1 MRLACKNMMLDLKAP
16 ASKSAYHR
24 ELIVNFVLGA
34 RGGYLDIRKDDNDD
48 VIATKRCLAALSAA
62 SDTGDDDVILPAN
75 ESGSTLRFMI
85 PLALALKGSPER
97 NMVFT
102 TKGRLVERPLDD
114 LADCLAPFG
123 VSIEKDIEKRTVTA
137 RGFLMAGEYT
147 IDGSVSSQYISGL
160 LMALSNFNRPSKITV
175 TGEMSSVHYIELTIA
190 VLKKYGIEVT
200 REGNV
205 FIVPGRLGVNTPSG
219 VFTVEGDWSNGA
231 FLLCLGSLMKNGGAM
246 ITGLDPESVQG
257 DRAVIDFL
265 EDLGIEVDT
274 EDGAV
279 SVMGPDGEPPVD
291 ELTRDC
297 NDTPDIVPYMAVT
310 GAFKA
315 KKTVLTGIRR
325 LRVKESDRASAIC
338 KMLGAC
344 GIKTE
349 LEEDSITVYGAVKSE
364 IPEEISLSSSNDH
377 RMAMA
382 AVLCAAGTGRKIEID
397 DISCLSKSFP
407 EFIKIIENGMAIP

>member
-1 MRLACKNMMLDLKAP
+1 MMLDLKAP

-34 RGGYLDIRKDDNDD
+34 RGAYLDIRKDDNDD
-48 VIATKRCLAALSAA
+48 VIATKRCLAELAAA
-62 SDTGDDDVILPAN
+62 SDAGNDDIILPAN

-85 PLALALKGSPER
+85 PTALALKGSPER
-97 NMVFT
+97 KMVFT

-114 LADCLAPFG
+114 LAACLAPFG
-123 VSIEKDIEKRTVTA
+123 VSIEKDIEKRTVTVT
-137 RGFLMAGEYT
+137 GFLMAGDYE

-160 LMALSNFNRPSKITV
+160 LMALSNFNKPSRITI
-175 TGEMSSVHYIELTIA
+175 TGEMSSVHYIELTVA

-205 FIVPGRLGVNTPSG
+205 FNVPGRGGVDTPSG
-219 VFTVEGDWSNGA
+219 KFTVEGDWSNGA

-246 ITGLDPESVQG
+246 ITGLDSESVQG
-257 DRAVIDFL
+257 DRAITEFL
-265 EDLGIEVDT
+265 EDLGVEVDT

-279 SVMGPDGEPPVD
+279 SVMGPNGEPPVD
-291 ELTRDC
+291 EITMSC
-297 NDTPDIVPYMAVT
+297 NDIPDIVPYMAVT

-315 KKTVLTGIRR
+315 KKTVLTGIKR

-338 KMLGAC
+338 EMLAAC

-349 LEEDSITVYGAVKSE
+349 LEEDSLTVYGAVRSD
-364 IPEEISLSSSNDH
+364 IPEEISLTSSNDH

-382 AVLCAAGTGRKIEID
+382 AVLCAAGTGRKVQID
-397 DISCLSKSFP
+397 DITCLSKSFP
-407 EFIKIIENGMAIP
+407 EFIKIIENGMAIL

>member
-1 MRLACKNMMLDLKAP
+1 MIISCKNLMLDLKAP
-16 ASKSAYHR
+16 PSKSAYHR
-24 ELIVNFVLGA
+24 ELIVNFILGA
-34 RGGYLDIRKDDNDD
+34 RGDFLSIRNDDNDD
-48 VIATKRCLAALSAA
+48 VTATKRCLAALASA
-62 SDTGDDDVILPAN
+62 SDTGEDDIILPAN
-75 ESGSTLRFMI
+75 ESGSTLRFLI
-85 PLALALKGSPER
+85 PTALALKGSPER
-97 NMVFT
+97 KMVFT
-102 TKGRLVERPLDD
+102 TKGRLIERPVDD

-123 VSIEKDIEKRTVTA
+123 VTIEKDMEKSTVTA
-137 RGFLMAGEYT
+137 QGFLMAGEYT

-175 TGEMSSVHYIELTIA
+175 TGEMSSIHYIELTVA

-205 FIVPGRLGVNTPSG
+205 FNVPGRSG
-219 VFTVEGDWSNGA
+219 ANVPDGRFSVEGDWSNGA

-246 ITGLDPESVQG
+246 ITGLDTESVQG
-257 DRAVIDFL
+257 DRAITDFL
-265 EDLGIEVDT
+265 EKLGVEVDT

-291 ELTRDC
+291 EVNVSC
-297 NDTPDIVPYMAVT
+297 NDIPDIVPYMAVT

-315 KKTVLTGIRR
+315 KKTVLTGTKR
-325 LRVKESDRASAIC
+325 LRVKESDRATAIC
-338 KMLGAC
+338 EMLSAC

-349 LEEDSITVYGAVKSE
+349 LEEDSITVFGAVRSD
-364 IPEEISLSSSNDH
+364 IPEEISLTSSNDH

-382 AVLCAAGTGRKIEID
+382 AVLCAAGTGRKVAID

-407 EFIKIIENGMAIP
+407 EFKKIIENGMAIL

>member
-1 MRLACKNMMLDLKAP
+1 MIIACKNMMLDLKAP

-34 RGGYLDIRKDDNDD
+34 RGAYLDIKKDDNDD
-48 VIATKRCLAALSAA
+48 VIATKRCLAELSAA
-62 SDTGDDDVILPAN
+62 SDAGNDDITLPAN

-85 PLALALKGSPER
+85 PTALALKGSPER
-97 NMVFT
+97 KMIFT

-114 LADCLAPFG
+114 LAACLAPFG
-123 VSIEKDIEKRTVTA
+123 VSIEKDIEKRTVTVT
-137 RGFLMAGEYT
+137 GFLMAGDYT

-160 LMALSNFNRPSKITV
+160 LMALSNFNRPSKITI
-175 TGEMSSVHYIELTIA
+175 TGEMSSVHYIELTVA

-205 FIVPGRLGVNTPSG
+205 FNVPGRAGVETPSG
-219 VFTVEGDWSNGA
+219 KFTVEGDWSNGA

-246 ITGLDPESVQG
+246 ITGLDTESVQG
-257 DRAVIDFL
+257 DRAITDFL
-265 EDLGIEVDT
+265 ENLGVEVDT

-279 SVMGPDGEPPVD
+279 SVMGPEGEPPVD
-291 ELTRDC
+291 EITMSC
-297 NDTPDIVPYMAVT
+297 NDIPDIVPYMAVT

-315 KKTVLTGIRR
+315 KKTVLTGIKR
-325 LRVKESDRASAIC
+325 LRVKESDRAAAIC
-338 KMLGAC
+338 GMLASC

-349 LEEDSITVYGAVKSE
+349 LEEDSLTVFGAVRSD
-364 IPEEISLSSSNDH
+364 IPEVISLTSSNDH

-382 AVLCAAGTGRKIEID
+382 AVLCAAGTGRKVQID
-397 DISCLSKSFP
+397 DVSCLSKSFP
-407 EFIKIIENGMAIP
+407 EFIKIIENGMAIL

>member
-1 MRLACKNMMLDLKAP
+1 MIIACKNMMLDLKAP

-34 RGGYLDIRKDDNDD
+34 RGAYLDIRKDDNDD
-48 VIATKRCLAALSAA
+48 VIATKRCLAELAAA
-62 SDTGDDDVILPAN
+62 SDAGNDDIILPAN

-85 PLALALKGSPER
+85 PTALALKGSPER
-97 NMVFT
+97 KMVFT

-114 LADCLAPFG
+114 LAACLAPFG
-123 VSIEKDIEKRTVTA
+123 ISIEKDIEKRTVTVT
-137 RGFLMAGEYT
+137 RFLMAGDYE

-160 LMALSNFNRPSKITV
+160 LMALSNFNKPSRITI
-175 TGEMSSVHYIELTIA
+175 TGEMSSVHYIELTVA
-190 VLKKYGIEVT
+190 VLKKYGVEVT

-205 FIVPGRLGVNTPSG
+205 FNVPGRGGVDTPSG
-219 VFTVEGDWSNGA
+219 KFTVEGDWSNGA

-246 ITGLDPESVQG
+246 ITGLDTESVQG
-257 DRAVIDFL
+257 DRAITEFL
-265 EDLGIEVDT
+265 EDLGVEVDT

-291 ELTRDC
+291 EITMSC
-297 NDTPDIVPYMAVT
+297 NDIPDIVPYMAVT

-315 KKTVLTGIRR
+315 KKTVLTGIKR

-338 KMLGAC
+338 EMLAAC

-349 LEEDSITVYGAVKSE
+349 LEEDSLTVYGAVRSD
-364 IPEEISLSSSNDH
+364 IPEEISLTSSNDH

-382 AVLCAAGTGRKIEID
+382 AVLCAAGTGRKVQID
-397 DISCLSKSFP
+397 DITCLSKSFP
-407 EFIKIIENGMAIP
+407 EFIKIIENGMAIL

>member
-1 MRLACKNMMLDLKAP
+1 MIIACKNMMLDLKAP

-34 RGGYLDIRKDDNDD
+34 RGAYLDIRKDDNDD
-48 VIATKRCLAALSAA
+48 VIATKRCLAELAAA
-62 SDTGDDDVILPAN
+62 SDAGNDDIILPAN

-85 PLALALKGSPER
+85 PTALALKGSPER
-97 NMVFT
+97 KMVFT

-114 LADCLAPFG
+114 LAACLAPFG
-123 VSIEKDIEKRTVTA
+123 VSIEKDIEKRTVTVT
-137 RGFLMAGEYT
+137 GFLMAGDYE

-160 LMALSNFNRPSKITV
+160 LMALSNFNKPSRITI
-175 TGEMSSVHYIELTIA
+175 TGEMSSVHYIELTVA

-205 FIVPGRLGVNTPSG
+205 FNVPGRGGVDTPSG
-219 VFTVEGDWSNGA
+219 KFTVEGDWSNGA

-246 ITGLDPESVQG
+246 ITGLDSESVQG
-257 DRAVIDFL
+257 DRAITEFL
-265 EDLGIEVDT
+265 EDLGVEVDT

-279 SVMGPDGEPPVD
+279 SVMGPNGEPPVD
-291 ELTRDC
+291 EITMSC
-297 NDTPDIVPYMAVT
+297 NDIPDIVPYMAVT

-315 KKTVLTGIRR
+315 KKTVLTGIKR

-338 KMLGAC
+338 EMLAAC

-349 LEEDSITVYGAVKSE
+349 LEEDSLTVYGAVRSD
-364 IPEEISLSSSNDH
+364 IPEEISLTSSNDH

-382 AVLCAAGTGRKIEID
+382 AVLCAAGTGRKVQID
-397 DISCLSKSFP
+397 DITCLSKSFP
-407 EFIKIIENGMAIP
+407 EFIKIIENGMAIL

>member
-1 MRLACKNMMLDLKAP
+1 MMLDLKAP

-34 RGGYLDIRKDDNDD
+34 GGAYLDIRKDDNDD
-48 VIATKRCLAALSAA
+48 VIATKRCLAELAAA
-62 SDTGDDDVILPAN
+62 SDAGNDDIILPAN

-85 PLALALKGSPER
+85 PTALALKGSPER
-97 NMVFT
+97 KMVFT

-114 LADCLAPFG
+114 LAACLAPFG
-123 VSIEKDIEKRTVTA
+123 VSIEKDIEKRTVTVT
-137 RGFLMAGEYT
+137 GFLMAGDYE

-160 LMALSNFNRPSKITV
+160 LMALSNFNKPSRITI
-175 TGEMSSVHYIELTIA
+175 TGEMSSVHYIELTVA

-205 FIVPGRLGVNTPSG
+205 FTVPGRGGVDTPSG
-219 VFTVEGDWSNGA
+219 KFTVEGDWSNGA

-246 ITGLDPESVQG
+246 ITGLDTESVQG
-257 DRAVIDFL
+257 DRAITEFL
-265 EDLGIEVDT
+265 EDLGVEVDT

-291 ELTRDC
+291 EITMSC
-297 NDTPDIVPYMAVT
+297 NDIPDIVPYMAVT

-315 KKTVLTGIRR
+315 KKTVLTGIKR

-338 KMLGAC
+338 EMLAAC

-349 LEEDSITVYGAVKSE
+349 LEEDSLTVYGAVRSD
-364 IPEEISLSSSNDH
+364 IPEEISLTSSNDH

-382 AVLCAAGTGRKIEID
+382 AVLCAAGTGRKVQID
-397 DISCLSKSFP
+397 DITCLSKSFP
-407 EFIKIIENGMAIP
+407 EFIKIIENGMAIL

>member
-1 MRLACKNMMLDLKAP
+1 MIIACKNMMLDLKAP

-24 ELIVNFVLGA
+24 ELIVNYVLGA
-34 RGGYLDIRKDDNDD
+34 RGSFLDIKKDDNDD
-48 VIATKRCLAALSAA
+48 VIATKRCLAELSSA
-62 SDTGDDDVILPAN
+62 SDTGDDDIILPAN

-97 NMVFT
+97 SMVFT

-114 LADCLAPFG
+114 LANCLLPFG
-123 VSIEKDIEKRTVTA
+123 VTIEKDIEKRTVTA
-137 RGFLMAGEYT
+137 RGFLMAGDYT

-160 LMALSNFNRPSKITV
+160 LMALSFFNRPSKITV
-175 TGEMSSVHYIELTIA
+175 TGEMSSVHYIELTVA
-190 VLKKYGIEVT
+190 VLRKYGANVT

-205 FIVPGRLGVNTPSG
+205 FNVPGRAGVDTPSG
-219 VFTVEGDWSNGA
+219 RFTVEGDWSNGA

-257 DRAVIDFL
+257 DRTIVDFL
-265 EDLGIEVDT
+265 EGLGVEVDT

-291 ELTRDC
+291 EITMSC
-297 NDTPDIVPYMAVT
+297 NDIPDIVPYMAVT

-315 KKTVLTGIRR
+315 KKTVLTGIKR

-338 KMLGAC
+338 EMLGCC

-349 LEEDSITVYGAVKSE
+349 LEEDSLTVYGAVRSD
-364 IPEEISLSSSNDH
+364 IPEEISLTSSNDH

-382 AVLCAAGTGRKIEID
+382 AVLCAAGTGRKVQID

-407 EFIKIIENGMAIP
+407 EFITIVENGMKIL

>member
-1 MRLACKNMMLDLKAP
+1 MIIACKNMMLDLKAP

-34 RGGYLDIRKDDNDD
+34 RGAYLDIRKDDNDD
-48 VIATKRCLAALSAA
+48 VIATKRCLAELAAA
-62 SDTGDDDVILPAN
+62 SDAGNDDIILPAN

-85 PLALALKGSPER
+85 PTALALKGSPER
-97 NMVFT
+97 KMVFT

-114 LADCLAPFG
+114 LAACLAPFG
-123 VSIEKDIEKRTVTA
+123 VSIEKDIEKRTVTVT
-137 RGFLMAGEYT
+137 GFLMAGDYE

-160 LMALSNFNRPSKITV
+160 LMALSNFNKPSRITI
-175 TGEMSSVHYIELTIA
+175 TGEMSSVHYIELTVA

-205 FIVPGRLGVNTPSG
+205 FTVPGRGGVDTPSG
-219 VFTVEGDWSNGA
+219 KFTVEGDWSNGA

-246 ITGLDPESVQG
+246 ITGLDTESVQG
-257 DRAVIDFL
+257 DRAITEFL
-265 EDLGIEVDT
+265 EDLGVEVDT

-279 SVMGPDGEPPVD
+279 SVMGPDGEPPAD
-291 ELTRDC
+291 EITMSC
-297 NDTPDIVPYMAVT
+297 NDIPDIVPYMAVT

-315 KKTVLTGIRR
+315 KKTVLTGIKR

-338 KMLGAC
+338 EMLAAC

-349 LEEDSITVYGAVKSE
+349 LEEDSLTVYGAVRSD
-364 IPEEISLSSSNDH
+364 IPEEISLTSSNDH

-382 AVLCAAGTGRKIEID
+382 AVLCAAGTGRKVQID
-397 DISCLSKSFP
+397 DITCLSKSFP
-407 EFIKIIENGMAIP
+407 EFIKIIENGMAIL

>member
-1 MRLACKNMMLDLKAP
+1 MRLACKNLMLDLKAP
-16 ASKSAYHR
+16 PSKSAYHR
-24 ELIVNFVLGA
+24 ELIVNYVLGA
-34 RGGYLDIRKDDNDD
+34 RGAYLDIKKDDNDD

-62 SDTGDDDVILPAN
+62 SDTGDDDITLPAN

-114 LADCLAPFG
+114 LESCLSPFG
-123 VSIEKDIEKRTVTA
+123 VTIEKDMEKRTVTA
-137 RGFLMAGEYT
+137 KGFLMAGNYT

-160 LMALSNFNRPSKITV
+160 LMALSNFNRPSTITV
-175 TGEMSSVHYIELTIA
+175 TGEMSSVHYIELTVA
-190 VLKKYGIEVT
+190 VLKKYGVEIT

-205 FIVPGRLGVNTPSG
+205 FNVPGRSGVDTPSG
-219 VFTVEGDWSNGA
+219 NFTVEGDWSNGA

-291 ELTRDC
+291 ELMRDC

-338 KMLGAC
+338 EMLAAC

-349 LEEDSITVYGAVKSE
+349 LEEDSITVYGAVRSE
-364 IPEEISLSSSNDH
+364 IPEEISLTSSNDH

-382 AVLCAAGTGRKIEID
+382 AVLCAAGTGRKVEID
-397 DISCLSKSFP
+397 DISCLSKSYP
-407 EFIKIIENGMAIP
+407 EFKTVIENGMALP